1 MYHVDDCARFRRFD
15 DRLED
20 SYLNLRRTKITAVSH
35 FLPERRVTNKEFEKT
50 LDTSDQWI
58 FERTGIRERRWVEKG
73 TGTSDLAS
81 EAVKLLLAQ
90 RRIDAAE
97 VDLIIVATVTPDMF
111 FPSTACLVQHK
122 IGAKN
127 AWGFDLSGAC
137 SGFIYALATG
147 AQFISTGAHRKVVV
161 IGADVM
167 TSIMN
172 PEDRTTCVLFG
183 DGAGAVLLEPA
194 EPGETGIIDFILR
207 SDGAGG
213 QFLYMPAGG
222 SLNPAS
228 AETVEKKMHY
238 IVQDGKNVFKY
249 AVRGMADVS
258 HEILVKNSIDSKDI
272 KLYIPH
278 QANLR
283 IIQAAV
289 DRMKLDPSRV
299 ALNIDRC
306 ANTTAATIP
315 ICMSEA
321 AETKRIQ
328 RGDKVLLAS
337 FGAGFTW
344 GSLLLSWEA

>member
-1 MYHVDDCARFRRFD
+1 
-15 DRLED
+15 
-20 SYLNLRRTKITAVSH
+20 LNLRRTKITAVSH
-35 FLPERRVTNKEFEKT
+35 YLPERRVTNKDFEKT

-58 FERTGIRERRWVEKG
+58 FERTGIRERRFVEKG
-73 TGTSDLAS
+73 VGTSDLA
-81 EAVKLLLAQ
+81 AVASKMLLKQ
-90 RRIDAAE
+90 RGIDASE
-97 VDLIIVATVTPDMF
+97 LDLIVVGTVTPDMF
-111 FPSTACLVQHK
+111 FPSTACLVQEK
-122 IGAKN
+122 IGARN

-147 AQFISTGAHRKVVV
+147 AQFISTGVHKKVLV

-167 TSIMN
+167 TSIVD
-172 PEDRTTCVLFG
+172 PEDRATCVLFG

-194 EPGETGIIDFILR
+194 EETERGIIDFILK
-207 SDGAGG
+207 SDGSGG
-213 QFLYMPAGG
+213 QFLKMPAGG

-228 AETVEKKMHY
+228 VETVKKKMHY
-238 IVQDGKNVFKY
+238 VQQDGKNVFKY

-258 HEILVKNSIDSKDI
+258 HEILVKNSVDTTDI

-289 DRMKLDPSRV
+289 DRMHLDASRV
-299 ALNIDRC
+299 AINIDRF

-315 ICMSEA
+315 ICLSEA
-321 AETKRIQ
+321 AENKSLKK
-328 RGDKVLLAS
+328 GDLVLLAS

-344 GSLLLSWEA
+344 GSLLFSWEM

>member
-1 MYHVDDCARFRRFD
+1 M
-15 DRLED
+15 
-20 SYLNLRRTKITAVSH
+20 NLRRSKITAVSH
-35 FLPERRVTNKEFEKT
+35 YLPERRVTNKDFEKN
-50 LDTSDQWI
+50 LDTTDQWI

-73 TGTSDLAS
+73 VGTSDLAA
-81 EAVKLLLAQ
+81 EAAKLLLAQ
-90 RRIDAAE
+90 RRIHASE
-97 VDLIIVATVTPDMF
+97 IDLIIVGTVTPDMF
-111 FPSTACLVQHK
+111 FPSTACLVQTK

-137 SGFIYALATG
+137 SGFIYALTTG
-147 AQFISTGAHRKVVV
+147 AQFIATGAYRKVLV

-194 EPGETGIIDFILR
+194 EPGELGIMDFIMK

-258 HEILVKNSIDSKDI
+258 HEILIKNSIDVKDI

-289 DRMKLDPSRV
+289 DRMKLDPARV
-299 ALNIDRC
+299 ALNIDRF

-315 ICMSEA
+315 ICLSEA
-321 AETKRIQ
+321 AENKTIQ
-328 RGDKVLLAS
+328 RGDKILLAS

>member
-1 MYHVDDCARFRRFD
+1 
-15 DRLED
+15 
-20 SYLNLRRTKITAVSH
+20 LNLRRSKITAVSH
-35 FLPERRVTNKEFEKT
+35 FLPERRVTNKEFEKN
-50 LDTSDQWI
+50 LDTSDEWI
-58 FERTGIRERRWVEKG
+58 FARTGIRERRWVEKG
-73 TGTSDLAS
+73 TGTSDLAT

-90 RRIDAAE
+90 RRIDASE
-97 VDLIIVATVTPDMF
+97 IDLIIVATVTPDMF

-127 AWGFDLSGAC
+127 CWGFDLSGAC

-161 IGADVM
+161 VGADVM

-172 PEDRTTCVLFG
+172 PEDRATCVLFG

-194 EPGETGIIDFILR
+194 EPGETGIIDFILKC
-207 SDGAGG
+207 DGMGG

-222 SLNPAS
+222 SLNPAT

-249 AVRGMADVS
+249 AVRGMADIS
-258 HEILVKNSIDSKDI
+258 QEILVKNSIDSKDI

-299 ALNIDRC
+299 ALNIDRF

-315 ICMSEA
+315 VCISEA
-321 AETKRIQ
+321 AESKRIQ

>member
-1 MYHVDDCARFRRFD
+1 M
-15 DRLED
+15 
-20 SYLNLRRTKITAVSH
+20 NLRRTKITAVSH
-35 FLPERRVTNKEFEKT
+35 YLPERRVTNKDLEKT

-58 FERTGIRERRWVEKG
+58 FERTGIRERRFVEKG
-73 TGTSDLAS
+73 VATSDLAATAS
-81 EAVKLLLAQ
+81 KILLKQ
-90 RRIDAAE
+90 RGIDASE
-97 VDLIIVATVTPDMF
+97 IDLIIVGTVTPDMF
-111 FPSTACLVQHK
+111 FPSTACLVQEK

-137 SGFIYALATG
+137 SGYIYSLATG
-147 AQFISTGAHRKVVV
+147 AQFIATGACKKVLV

-167 TSIMN
+167 TSIVD

-183 DGAGAVLLEPA
+183 DGAGATLLEPA
-194 EPGETGIIDFILR
+194 GENERGIIDFILK
-207 SDGAGG
+207 SDGGGG
-213 QFLYMPAGG
+213 QYLRMPGGG
-222 SLNPAS
+222 SLNPS
-228 AETVEKKMHY
+228 SVETVKKKMHY
-238 IVQDGKNVFKY
+238 VHQDGKNVFKY

-258 HEILVKNSIDSKDI
+258 HEILVKNAINPDDV

-289 DRMKLDPSRV
+289 DRMNLEPSRV
-299 ALNIDRC
+299 AINIDRF

-321 AETKRIQ
+321 AENKSLNK
-328 RGDKVLLAS
+328 GDLVLLAS

-344 GSLLLSWEA
+344 GSLLFSWEM

>member
-1 MYHVDDCARFRRFD
+1 M
-15 DRLED
+15 
-20 SYLNLRRTKITAVSH
+20 NLRRAKITAVSH
-35 FLPERRVTNKEFEKT
+35 FLPERRVTNKDFEKT

-58 FERTGIRERRWVEKG
+58 FERTGIRERRFVEKG
-73 TGTSDLAS
+73 VGTSTLAA
-81 EAVKLLLAQ
+81 EAAKLLL
-90 RRIDAAE
+90 RKRGIGPTE
-97 VDLIIVATVTPDMF
+97 LDLIIVGTVTPDMF
-111 FPSTACLVQHK
+111 FPSTACLVQEK

-147 AQFISTGAHRKVVV
+147 AQFISTGAHKKVLV

-167 TSIMN
+167 TSIVD
-172 PEDRTTCVLFG
+172 PEDRSTCVLFG

-194 EPGETGIIDFILR
+194 EEGEEGIMDFILK

-213 QFLYMPAGG
+213 QYLNMPAGG
-222 SLNPAS
+222 SLNPS
-228 AETVEKKMHY
+228 SVETVKKKMHF
-238 IVQDGKNVFKY
+238 VHQDGKNVFKY

-258 HEILVKNSIDSKDI
+258 HEILVKHGIDPERI
-272 KLYIPH
+272 RLYVPH

-289 DRMKLDPSRV
+289 DRMKLDPARV
-299 ALNIDRC
+299 AINIDRF

-315 ICMSEA
+315 ICLSEA
-321 AETKRIQ
+321 AENKTVKK
-328 RGDKVLLAS
+328 GELVLLAS

-344 GSLLLSWEA
+344 GSLLLSWEM

>member
-1 MYHVDDCARFRRFD
+1 
-15 DRLED
+15 
-20 SYLNLRRTKITAVSH
+20 LNLRRSKITAVSH
-35 FLPERRVTNKEFEKT
+35 YLPERRVTNKDFEKT

-73 TGTSDLAS
+73 TATSDLAT

-90 RRIDAAE
+90 RRIDASE
-97 VDLIIVATVTPDMF
+97 IDLIIVATVTPDMV

-127 AWGFDLSGAC
+127 CWGFDLSGAC

-172 PEDRTTCVLFG
+172 PEDRATCVLFG

-194 EPGETGIIDFILR
+194 EPGETGIIDFILK
-207 SDGAGG
+207 SDGMGG

-222 SLNPAS
+222 SLNPAT

-249 AVRGMADVS
+249 AVRGMADIS
-258 HEILVKNSIDSKDI
+258 QEILVKNSIDSKDI

-289 DRMKLDPSRV
+289 ERMKLDPSRV

>member
-1 MYHVDDCARFRRFD
+1 M
-15 DRLED
+15 
-20 SYLNLRRTKITAVSH
+20 NLRRSKITAVSH
-35 FLPERRVTNKEFEKT
+35 YLPERRVTNKDFEKT

-58 FERTGIRERRWVEKG
+58 FDRTGIRERRWAEKG
-73 TGTSDLAS
+73 TGTSDLAT

-90 RRIDAAE
+90 RRIDASE
-97 VDLIIVATVTPDMF
+97 IDLIIVATVTPDMF

-127 AWGFDLSGAC
+127 CWGFDLSGAC

-147 AQFISTGAHRKVVV
+147 SQFISTGAYRKVVV

-172 PEDRTTCVLFG
+172 PEDRATCVLFG

-194 EPGETGIIDFILR
+194 EPGETGIIDFILKC
-207 SDGAGG
+207 DGMGG

-222 SLNPAS
+222 SLNPAT

-238 IVQDGKNVFKY
+238 IVQDGKNVFKH
-249 AVRGMADVS
+249 AVRGMAEIS
-258 HEILVKNSIDSKDI
+258 QEILVKNSIDSKDI

-278 QANLR
+278 QANMR

-299 ALNIDRC
+299 ALNIDKF
-306 ANTTAATIP
+306 ANTTGATIP

>member
-1 MYHVDDCARFRRFD
+1 M
-15 DRLED
+15 
-20 SYLNLRRTKITAVSH
+20 NLRRTKITAVSH
-35 FLPERRVTNKEFEKT
+35 FLPERRVTNKDFEKT

-73 TGTSDLAS
+73 TGTSDLAA

-97 VDLIIVATVTPDMF
+97 IDLIIVATVTPDMF

>member
-1 MYHVDDCARFRRFD
+1 
-15 DRLED
+15 
-20 SYLNLRRTKITAVSH
+20 
-35 FLPERRVTNKEFEKT
+35 
-50 LDTSDQWI
+50 
-58 FERTGIRERRWVEKG
+58 
-73 TGTSDLAS
+73 
-81 EAVKLLLAQ
+81 
-90 RRIDAAE
+90 
-97 VDLIIVATVTPDMF
+97 
-111 FPSTACLVQHK
+111 
-122 IGAKN
+122 
-127 AWGFDLSGAC
+127 
-137 SGFIYALATG
+137 
-147 AQFISTGAHRKVVV
+147 
-161 IGADVM
+161 
-167 TSIMN
+167 
-172 PEDRTTCVLFG
+172 VLFG

-207 SDGAGG
+207 SDGSGG

-272 KLYIPH
+272 KLYVPH

-299 ALNIDRC
+299 AINIDRC

-315 ICMSEA
+315 ICLSEA

>member
-1 MYHVDDCARFRRFD
+1 M
-15 DRLED
+15 
-20 SYLNLRRTKITAVSH
+20 NLLRTKITAVSH
-35 FLPERRVTNKEFEKT
+35 YLPERRVTNKDFEKT
-50 LDTSDQWI
+50 LETSDQWI

-73 TGTSDLAS
+73 TGTSDLAT
-81 EAVKLLLAQ
+81 EATKLLLAQ
-90 RRIDAAE
+90 RRIDASE
-97 VDLIIVATVTPDMF
+97 IDLIIVATVTPDMF
-111 FPSTACLVQHK
+111 FPSSACLVQNK

-147 AQFISTGAHRKVVV
+147 AQFISTGAHRKVLV

-172 PEDRTTCVLFG
+172 PDDRATCVLFG

-194 EPGETGIIDFILR
+194 EPGETGIMDFILR

-222 SLNPAS
+222 SLNPAT

-238 IVQDGKNVFKY
+238 IVQDGRNVFKY
-249 AVRGMADVS
+249 AVRGMADIS
-258 HEILVKNSIDSKDI
+258 QEILDKNSIDSKDI
-272 KLYIPH
+272 KLYVPH

-315 ICMSEA
+315 ICLSEA
-321 AETKRIQ
+321 AESKRIK

-344 GSLLLSWEA
+344 GSLLLSWEC

>member
-1 MYHVDDCARFRRFD
+1 
-15 DRLED
+15 
-20 SYLNLRRTKITAVSH
+20 LNLRRTKITAVSH
-35 FLPERRVTNKEFEKT
+35 YLPERRVTNKDLEKT

-58 FERTGIRERRWVEKG
+58 FDRTGIRERRWVEKG
-73 TGTSDLAS
+73 VGTSDLATES
-81 EAVKLLLAQ
+81 AKLLLQQ
-90 RRIDAAE
+90 RRIDATE
-97 VDLIIVATVTPDMF
+97 LDLIIVATVTPDMF

-147 AQFISTGAHRKVVV
+147 AQFISTGVHRKVLV

-167 TSIMN
+167 TSIVN
-172 PEDRTTCVLFG
+172 PEDRTTSVLFG

-194 EPGETGIIDFILR
+194 EPGETGIMDFILK
-207 SDGAGG
+207 SDGNGG
-213 QFLYMPAGG
+213 QYLYMPAGG

-238 IVQDGKNVFKY
+238 VHQDGKNVFKY
-249 AVRGMADVS
+249 AVRGMAEVS
-258 HEILVKNSIDSKDI
+258 HEILVKNSIDPKEI
-272 KLYIPH
+272 KLYVPH

-289 DRMKLDPSRV
+289 DRMNLDPSRV
-299 ALNIDRC
+299 AINIDRC

-315 ICMSEA
+315 ICISEA
-321 AETKRIQ
+321 FENKRIH